1 MSTYKK
7 YIKKEIFEIRPV
19 VEADILNYK
28 ENGAIMIVNSKKN
41 IVTVS
46 IDGHDKRNGSPV
58 IGDVICRD
66 PKNYFSQWLISEKE
80 FKTDF
85 SAINEGNIHIL

>member
-28 ENGAIMIVNSKKN
+28 ENGAIMIVNSKK
-41 IVTVS
+41 T
-46 IDGHDKRNGSPV
+46 
-58 IGDVICRD
+58 
-66 PKNYFSQWLISEKE
+66 
-80 FKTDF
+80 
-85 SAINEGNIHIL
+85 